1 MKDYY
6 TVLGV
11 NKTATADEIKKAYRR
26 LALKYHPDRNKGD
39 KDAEERFKEIN
50 EAYAVLSDQ
59 EKRRQYDM
67 FGVEGFRKRYS
78 QEDIFQGFDIGDVLK
93 DFGFGTSDIFSV
105 LFGGGRGGGRGV
117 KYTTYTGTGPF
128 GRQTTGGAGPDFAD
142 YFSRGGAGP
151 SKGRDMVSDLT
162 ITLEEAATG
171 TEKLIALQRAGK
183 VEKIA
188 VKIPPGIDTGKKL
201 RVAGK
206 GESGPGGGPAGDL
219 YVSVNVHK
227 HPLFQREGA
236 DIYID
241 REILFSE
248 AALGASIE
256 VPTLHG
262 IKKVKIPSGTS
273 GNTKLRLKGEG
284 IPHLK
289 GKGKGDAYVRIVI
302 KVPKKLTS
310 KQKELV
316 EGLSKE
322 GL

>member
-6 TVLGV
+6 TLLGV
-11 NKTATADEIKKAYRR
+11 GKNATADEIKKAYRR
-26 LALKYHPDRNKGD
+26 LALKYHPDRNKGN
-39 KDAEERFKEIN
+39 KEAEEHFKEIN

-67 FGVEGFRKRYS
+67 FGAEGFRQRYS
-78 QEDIFQGFDIGDVLK
+78 QEDIFQGFDVGDVLK

-105 LFGGGRGGGRGV
+105 LFGGGGGRRRGV
-117 KYTTYTGTGPF
+117 RYTTYGGPF
-128 GRQTTGGAGPDFAD
+128 GQQAPGAGGADFAD
-142 YFSRGGAGP
+142 YFGRGGAGP
-151 SKGRDMVSDLT
+151 SSGTDTATDLT

-171 TEKLIALQRAGK
+171 AEKLISIQRDGK

-206 GESGPGGGPAGDL
+206 GERRPGGGAPGDL
-219 YVSVNVHK
+219 YVNVNVTK
-227 HPLFQREGA
+227 HPLFTRDGS

-241 REILFSE
+241 QEIKFTQAS
-248 AALGASIE
+248 LGTTIE
-256 VPTLHG
+256 VPTLNG
-262 IKKVKIPSGTS
+262 IKKVKIPAGTS

-284 IPHLK
+284 MPHLK
-289 GKGKGDAYVRIVI
+289 GRGHGDAYVRIVV

-310 KQKELV
+310 KQRELV
-316 EGLSKE
+316 EDLAKE

>member
-6 TVLGV
+6 AVLGV
-11 NKTATADEIKKAYRR
+11 NKTGTVDEIKKAYRR

-39 KDAEERFKEIN
+39 KEAEERFKEIN

-67 FGVEGFRKRYS
+67 FGAEGFRQRYS

-105 LFGGGRGGGRGV
+105 LFGGGGGKGRGFR
-117 KYTTYTGTGPF
+117 YTTYTGPSGQHTGQ
-128 GRQTTGGAGPDFAD
+128 GGPDFTD
-142 YFSRGGAGP
+142 YFARGGAGP
-151 SKGRDMVSDLT
+151 SQGRDMVSDLT
-162 ITLEEAATG
+162 ITLEEAAKG
-171 TEKLIALQRAGK
+171 TEKLISLQRKGK

-188 VKIPPGIDTGKKL
+188 VKIPPGIDAGKKL
-201 RVAGK
+201 RIAGK
-206 GESGPGGGPAGDL
+206 GESGPGGGPTGHL
-219 YVSVNVHK
+219 YVRVNVQK
-227 HPLFQREGA
+227 HPLFHREGN

-241 REILFSE
+241 REINFSE
-248 AALGASIE
+248 AALGTSIE
-256 VPTLHG
+256 VPTLNG

-284 IPHLK
+284 MPHLK
-289 GKGKGDAYVRIVI
+289 GRGKGDAYVRIFI
-302 KVPKKLTS
+302 RVPKKLTS

-316 EGLSKE
+316 EGLAKE

>member
-6 TVLGV
+6 TLLGV
-11 NKTATADEIKKAYRR
+11 SKTATADEIKKAYRQ
-26 LALKYHPDRNKGD
+26 LALKYHPDRNKGN
-39 KDAEERFKEIN
+39 KEAEEHFKEIN

-59 EKRRQYDM
+59 EMRRQYDM
-67 FGVEGFRKRYS
+67 FGAEGFRQRYS

-105 LFGGGRGGGRGV
+105 LFGGGRGRGRV
-117 KYTTYTGTGPF
+117 RYTTYGGPP
-128 GRQTTGGAGPDFAD
+128 GAGGADFAD
-142 YFSRGGAGP
+142 YFAGKGAAP
-151 SKGRDMVSDLT
+151 SQGRDTVTDLT
-162 ITLEEAATG
+162 ITLEEAAKG
-171 TEKLIALQRAGK
+171 AERLISINRNGR

-206 GESGPGGGPAGDL
+206 GEGAPGGGPSGDL
-219 YVSVNVHK
+219 YVSVNVQK
-227 HPLFQREGA
+227 HPLFTREGA

-241 REILFSE
+241 QEIKFSD
-248 AALGASIE
+248 AALGTTIE
-256 VPTLHG
+256 VPTLNG
-262 IKKVKIPSGTS
+262 IKKVKIPPGTS

-284 IPHLK
+284 MPHLK
-289 GKGKGDAYVRIVI
+289 GRGKGDAYVRIVI

-310 KQKELV
+310 KQKALV
-316 EGLSKE
+316 EDLAEE

>member
-6 TVLGV
+6 TLLGV
-11 NKTATADEIKKAYRR
+11 GKNAAADEIKKAYRQ
-26 LALKYHPDRNKGD
+26 LALKYHPDRNKGN
-39 KDAEERFKEIN
+39 KQAEEHFKEIN

-67 FGVEGFRKRYS
+67 FGAEGFRQRYS
-78 QEDIFQGFDIGDVLK
+78 QEDIFQGFDIGDALK

-105 LFGGGRGGGRGV
+105 LFGGGGGRRRGV
-117 KYTTYTGTGPF
+117 RYTTYGNPF
-128 GRQTTGGAGPDFAD
+128 GQQASGAGGADFAD
-142 YFSRGGAGP
+142 YFGRGGAAP
-151 SKGRDMVSDLT
+151 AQGRDSITELT
-162 ITLEEAATG
+162 ITMEEAATG
-171 TEKLIALQRAGK
+171 AERLISINRDGR

-206 GESGPGGGPAGDL
+206 GEGAPGGGPSGDL
-219 YVSVNVHK
+219 YVSVNVQK
-227 HPLFQREGA
+227 HPLFTREGA

-241 REILFSE
+241 QEIKFSQ
-248 AALGASIE
+248 AALGTTIE
-256 VPTLHG
+256 VPTLNG
-262 IKKVKIPSGTS
+262 IKKVKIPAGTS

-284 IPHLK
+284 MPHLK

-310 KQKELV
+310 KQRELV
-316 EGLSKE
+316 EDLAKE

>member
-11 NKTATADEIKKAYRR
+11 NKNATADEIKKAYRR

-67 FGVEGFRKRYS
+67 FGAEGFRQRYS

-105 LFGGGRGGGRGV
+105 LFGGSRGRGRGV
-117 KYTTYTGTGPF
+117 RYTTYTGPF
-128 GRQTTGGAGPDFAD
+128 GQRTTAKGGPDFAD
-142 YFSRGGAGP
+142 YFARGGAGP
-151 SKGRDMVSDLT
+151 APGRDTVSDIT
-162 ITLEEAATG
+162 ITLEEAAKG
-171 TEKLIALQRAGK
+171 TEKLISLHRDGK

-206 GESGPGGGPAGDL
+206 GERGPGGGPAGDL
-219 YVSVNVHK
+219 YVRVAIHK
-227 HPLFQREGA
+227 HPLFRREEN

-241 REILFSE
+241 REIAFSE
-248 AALGASIE
+248 AALGTNIE
-256 VPTLHG
+256 VPTLNG
-262 IKKVKIPSGTS
+262 IKKVKIPPGTS

-284 IPHLK
+284 MPHLK
-289 GKGKGDAYVRIVI
+289 GKGKGDAYVRISI
-302 KVPKKLTS
+302 RVPKKLTS

-316 EGLSKE
+316 EGLAKE

>member
-6 TVLGV
+6 KVLGV
-11 NKTATADEIKKAYRR
+11 NKNATPEDIKKAYRQ

-39 KDAEERFKEIN
+39 KEAEEKFKEIN
-50 EAYAVLSDQ
+50 EAYAVLSDP

-67 FGVEGFRKRYS
+67 FGAEGFRQRYS
-78 QEDIFQGFDIGDVLK
+78 QEDIFRGFDIGDIFK
-93 DFGFGTSDIFSV
+93 DSGFGTADIFSI
-105 LFGGGRGGGRGV
+105 LFGGGGKRRGV
-117 KYTTYTGTGPF
+117 RYTTFTGPF
-128 GRQTTGGAGPDFAD
+128 GQYATGTGGPDHAD

-171 TEKLIALQRAGK
+171 TEKLLSIRREAK
-183 VEKIA
+183 SEKIA

-206 GESGPGGGPAGDL
+206 GEPGAGGGPPGDL
-219 YVSVNVHK
+219 YVRVQVQK
-227 HPLFQREGA
+227 HPHFRREGD
-236 DIYID
+236 DIYCD
-241 REILFSE
+241 REIKFSE
-248 AALGASIE
+248 AALGTSIE
-256 VPTLHG
+256 VPTLNG
-262 IKKVKIPSGTS
+262 IKKVKIPPGTS
-273 GNTKLRLKGEG
+273 GNAKLRLKGEG

-302 KVPKKLTS
+302 KVPKKLNS
-310 KQKELV
+310 KQKTLV
-316 EGLSKE
+316 EGLTKE

>member
-6 TVLGV
+6 TLLGV
-11 NKTATADEIKKAYRR
+11 GKNATADEIKKAYRQ

-39 KDAEERFKEIN
+39 KEAEEHFKEIN

-59 EKRRQYDM
+59 EKRHQYDM
-67 FGVEGFRKRYS
+67 FGAEGFRKRYS

-105 LFGGGRGGGRGV
+105 LFGGGGGKRRGV
-117 KYTTYTGTGPF
+117 RYTTFTGPF
-128 GRQTTGGAGPDFAD
+128 GQQATGEGGGNFAD
-142 YFSRGGAGP
+142 YFARGGAGP
-151 SKGRDMVSDLT
+151 SQGRDTVSDLT
-162 ITLEEAATG
+162 ITLEEAAKG
-171 TEKLIALQRAGK
+171 AEKLISIQREGR

-206 GESGPGGGPAGDL
+206 GERGPAGGPAGDL
-219 YVSVNVHK
+219 YVRVNVQK
-227 HPLFQREGA
+227 HPLFTREGS

-241 REILFSE
+241 REIKFSE
-248 AALGASIE
+248 ASLGTTIE
-256 VPTLHG
+256 VPTLNG
-262 IKKVKIPSGTS
+262 IKKVKIPPGTS

-289 GKGKGDAYVRIVI
+289 GRGKGDAYVRIVI

-316 EGLSKE
+316 EGLAKE

>member
-6 TVLGV
+6 KVLGI
-11 NKTATADEIKKAYRR
+11 NKNATPEDIKKAYRQ

-39 KDAEERFKEIN
+39 KEAEEKFKEIN

-67 FGVEGFRKRYS
+67 FGAEGFRQRYS
-78 QEDIFQGFDIGDVLK
+78 QEDIFRGFDIGDIFK
-93 DFGFGTSDIFSV
+93 DVGFGTSDIFSI
-105 LFGGGRGGGRGV
+105 LFGGGGGKRRGV
-117 KYTTYTGTGPF
+117 RYTTFTGPF
-128 GRQTTGGAGPDFAD
+128 GQYASGGGGPDYAD
-142 YFSRGGAGP
+142 YFARGGTGP
-151 SKGRDMVSDLT
+151 AQGRDMVFDLT
-162 ITLEEAATG
+162 ITLEEAAKG
-171 TEKLIALQRAGK
+171 TEKLISLQRDGK

-206 GESGPGGGPAGDL
+206 GERGAAGGPPGNL
-219 YVSVNVHK
+219 YVRIQVQK
-227 HPLFQREGA
+227 HSLFRRERD

-248 AALGASIE
+248 AALGTSIE
-256 VPTLHG
+256 VPTLNG
-262 IKKVKIPSGTS
+262 IKKVKIPAGTS

-289 GKGKGDAYVRIVI
+289 GKGKGDAYVRIFI
-302 KVPKKLTS
+302 KVPKKLNS
-310 KQKELV
+310 KQKALV
-316 EGLSKE
+316 EGLTQE

>member
-6 TVLGV
+6 TLLGV
-11 NKTATADEIKKAYRR
+11 SKNATADEIKKSYRR
-26 LALKYHPDRNKGD
+26 LALKYHPDRNKGN
-39 KDAEERFKEIN
+39 KEAEEHFKEIN

-67 FGVEGFRKRYS
+67 FGAEGFRQRYS

-105 LFGGGRGGGRGV
+105 LFGGGGGKRRGAR
-117 KYTTYTGTGPF
+117 YTAYTGPF
-128 GRQTTGGAGPDFAD
+128 GQQATGEGGANFAD
-142 YFSRGGAGP
+142 YFARTGAGP
-151 SKGRDMVSDLT
+151 AQGRDTVSDLT
-162 ITLEEAATG
+162 ITLEEAAKG
-171 TEKLIALQRAGK
+171 AERLISIQRDGK

-206 GESGPGGGPAGDL
+206 GARGPGNGPAGDL
-219 YVSVNVHK
+219 YVLVNVQR
-227 HPLFQREGA
+227 HPLLTREGS

-241 REILFSE
+241 QEINFSQ
-248 AALGASIE
+248 ASLGTTIE
-256 VPTLHG
+256 VPTLDG
-262 IKKVKIPSGTS
+262 IKKVKVPPGTS

-289 GKGKGDAYVRIVI
+289 GRSKGDAYVRIVI

>member
-11 NKTATADEIKKAYRR
+11 EKKATVDEIKKAYRR
-26 LALKYHPDRNKGD
+26 LALKYHPDRNKGN
-39 KDAEERFKEIN
+39 KEAEERFKEIN

-67 FGVEGFRKRYS
+67 FGAEGFRQRYS
-78 QEDIFQGFDIGDVLK
+78 QEDIFQNFDIGDIFK

-105 LFGGGRGGGRGV
+105 LFGGGRGGGKGV
-117 KYTTYTGTGPF
+117 RYTGFTGPF
-128 GRQTTGGAGPDFAD
+128 GQHTRGEEGAGFAD
-142 YFSRGGAGP
+142 YFARGGGGP
-151 SKGRDMVSDLT
+151 VQGRDSVSDLT
-162 ITLEEAATG
+162 ITLEEAARG
-171 TEKLIALQRAGK
+171 TEKLISLQRDGK

-206 GESGPGGGPAGDL
+206 GESGVGGGQRGDL
-219 YVSVNVHK
+219 YVRVNVQK
-227 HPLFQREGA
+227 HPLFHRDGA

-241 REILFSE
+241 HTINFSE
-248 AALGASIE
+248 AVLGTSIE
-256 VPTLHG
+256 IPTLNG
-262 IKKVKIPSGTS
+262 IKKVKIPPGTS

-284 IPHLK
+284 IPHLN
-289 GKGKGDAYVRIVI
+289 GKGKGDAYVRIDI
-302 KVPKKLTS
+302 KIPKKLTS
-310 KQKELV
+310 KQKALV
-316 EGLSKE
+316 EGLAKE